1 MALQKTLKNVATK
14 LIAKFGKDVTHVA
27 VTEGKYN
34 PDTGTSAS
42 RVESTIKVFISKYSN
57 FDYNANIIL
66 GDAPMITTTEVRISD
81 EIISNGKTYRVT
93 QSEALP
99 LENGIVMYECNLRS
113 L

>member
-14 LIAKFGKDVTHVA
+14 LIAKFGQDVTHVA

-42 RVESTIKVFISKYSN
+42 RVESTIKVFISNYTDR
-57 FDYNANIIL
+57 DYYYKVKV
-66 GDAPMITTTEVRISD
+66 GDAPMITTTEVKMND
-81 EIISNGKTYRVT
+81 EIISKGKTYRVT
-93 QSEALP
+93 QSDATS